1 MKNNIHITPVFQNE
15 PDIEKL
21 GRAIIAVANR
31 IADKKTVEGIPTDS
45 DETGDELL

>member
-31 IADKKTVEGIPTDS
+31 IADKKEVEGIPTDG